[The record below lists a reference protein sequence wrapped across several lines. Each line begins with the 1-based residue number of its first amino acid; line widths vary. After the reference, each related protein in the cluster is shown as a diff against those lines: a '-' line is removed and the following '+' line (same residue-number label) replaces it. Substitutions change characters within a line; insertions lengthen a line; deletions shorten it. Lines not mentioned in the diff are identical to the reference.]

1 MATKKKKVIKK
12 AVKKTVKKEKA
23 VKIPFPKAL
32 KKAPKSVPG
41 KFYTFRQ
48 NNSFGRFDY
57 DAGRGISVNV
67 IVEADNTADANS
79 RAERIGL
86 YFDGAGDCPCCGT
99 RWSEQY
105 SYTDQKGV
113 FNDNSSQVPEIYG
126 EEVGP
131 GTIFPKK
138 KDVWST
144 TKWMKKSQPEGYIH
158 YKDGRV
164 EGFWK

>member
-1 MATKKKKVIKK
+1 MATKKKKVVKK
-12 AVKKTVKKEKA
+12 AVKKAVKKEKA

-32 KKAPKSVPG
+32 KKAPKSVPS

-67 IVEADNTADANS
+67 IVEADSVDDANS

-86 YFDGAGDCPCCGT
+86 YFDGSGDCQCCGT

-105 SYTDQKGV
+105 SFTDSKDV
-113 FNDNSSQVPEIYG
+113 FNDNSSPVPEIYG

-131 GTIFPKK
+131 GEPFPQK
-138 KDVWST
+138 KDVWSA
-144 TKWMKKSQPEGYIH
+144 TKRMKKNQPEGYIH
-158 YKDGRV
+158 YKNGTV
-164 EGFWK
+164 VGFW